1 MLFFLSSQK
10 SDVIEIDFKK
20 KKKTIPNGMVQ
31 QQDVAY
37 LRPYFLLK
45 RSTRPSA
52 CVNF

>member
-1 MLFFLSSQK
+1 MEAVFYFKGEGLGEIIAKRIQK
-10 SDVIEIDFKK
+10 NHSI
-20 KKKTIPNGMVQ
+20 GMVQ

-52 CVNF
+52 